1 MDSFSLSTTS
11 NKVNKMASYSATMFK
26 KSATGYKV
34 IAGSG
39 SFANISIDGRLS
51 MAAAIEVAREN
62 LKKEAGKDYIGFAI
76 EKTSRFV
83 DYKNAVIVDSQLKA
97 KEVLFLL

>member
-1 MDSFSLSTTS
+1 
-11 NKVNKMASYSATMFK
+11 MASYSATMFK
-26 KSATGYKV
+26 KSATGDKV

-39 SFANISIDGRLS
+39 SFANIDIDGRLS
-51 MAAAIEVAREN
+51 MAAAIEVARDN
-62 LKKEAGKDYIGFAI
+62 LKKEAGADYMGFAI

-83 DYKNAVIVDSQLKA
+83 DYKNPMIIDSELTA

>member
-1 MDSFSLSTTS
+1 
-11 NKVNKMASYSATMFK
+11 MASFSATMFK
-26 KSATGYKV
+26 SSAMGDKV

-51 MAAAIEVAREN
+51 LAAAIEVARESF
-62 LKKEAGKDYIGFAI
+62 KKEAGADYMGFAI

-83 DYKNAVIVDSQLKA
+83 DYKSPMIIDSELTA
-97 KEVLFLL
+97 KEVMFLL

>member
-1 MDSFSLSTTS
+1 
-11 NKVNKMASYSATMFK
+11 MASFSATMFK
-26 KSATGYKV
+26 KSATGDKV

-51 MAAAIEVAREN
+51 LEAAIQVARETF
-62 LKKEAGKDYIGFAI
+62 KKEANLDMHCYMGFAI

-83 DYKNAVIVDSQLKA
+83 DYKNPVIVDSQLKA

>member
-1 MDSFSLSTTS
+1 
-11 NKVNKMASYSATMFK
+11 MASFSATMFK
-26 KSATGYKV
+26 LSAMGDKV

-51 MAAAIEVAREN
+51 LAAAIEVAREN
-62 LKKEAGKDYIGFAI
+62 LKKEAGAAYIGFAI

-83 DYKNAVIVDSQLKA
+83 DYKNPVIVDSQLKA
-97 KEVLFLL
+97 KEVMFLL

>member
-1 MDSFSLSTTS
+1 
-11 NKVNKMASYSATMFK
+11 MASFSATMFK
-26 KSATGYKV
+26 LSAMGNKV

-51 MAAAIEVAREN
+51 LAAAIEVAREN
-62 LKKEAGKDYIGFAI
+62 LKREAGAEYIGFAI

-83 DYKNAVIVDSQLKA
+83 DYKNPVIVDSQLKA
-97 KEVLFLL
+97 KEVMFLL